1 MSRNSTPDFRPA
13 LRPADTLNLAFLF
26 LLTLVT
32 ALFRRKI
39 DSPLLLITLYAGLV
53 ILQILLIRTKDHGN
67 FLNLIYD
74 LIFPTACILIIFDSL
89 EHLVHFINPRDID
102 PLLIKLDYMI
112 FNGYPTVMLENI
124 MTPLLTDIL
133 QTAYSSYY
141 FLPVILG
148 IVLKIR
154 GDGKAFDQSLF
165 LIMLCFY
172 LSYIGYMLM
181 PALGP
186 RFTMNHLQNR
196 DLQGLFITGPIQ
208 EILNRIEGVKRDAFP
223 SGHTGIALTVC
234 YLACRFEKRLFA
246 IFLPVTIALIAST
259 VYCRYHYV
267 VDVIGGVAL
276 ALITIVLG
284 EKYYGY
290 RTKHTGC

>member
-1 MSRNSTPDFRPA
+1 MSKNSAPDFRSG
-13 LRPADTLNLAFLF
+13 LRPADTLNLVFLF
-26 LLTLVT
+26 FLTLVT
-32 ALFRRKI
+32 TLFYRKLT
-39 DSPLLLITLYAGLV
+39 SPLWLISLYTGLF
-53 ILQILLIRTKDHGN
+53 ILQIALIKSKDRGS
-67 FLNLIYD
+67 FFKLTYD
-74 LIFPTACILIIFDSL
+74 LIFPTLCILLIFDSL

-141 FLPVILG
+141 FLPVTLG
-148 IVLKIR
+148 IVLYKR
-154 GDGKAFDQSLF
+154 GDDKAFDESLF

-172 LSYIGYMLM
+172 LSFIGYMLM

-208 EILNRIEGVKRDAFP
+208 GLLNRLEGIKRDAFP
-223 SGHTGIALTVC
+223 SGHTAIAITVC
-234 YLACRFEKRLFA
+234 YLARRFEKRLFA
-246 IFLPVTIALIAST
+246 VFLPVTLALIAST

-276 ALITIVLG
+276 ALITIILG

-290 RTKHTGC
+290 RTKNTGC